1 MNKNKFKGVK
11 KYIMIPGTTITT
23 LHNLLDYEASKFSSA
38 EIQLTHVLPEWIS
51 KANSMTLKNV
61 LQKYL
66 DYIQR
71 HLEKLELIIE
81 EEKIISLALTNHVMR
96 TYIEE
101 TREKLSLCTDKEV
114 SDACLLA
121 SIQSINHFK
130 ISAYGTAAAFAN
142 MLELGNTAVF
152 FHEAEVSEKQIDD
165 RLTQLA
171 AFEINAKAKSPI
183 SLP

>member
-1 MNKNKFKGVK
+1 MT
-11 KYIMIPGTTITT
+11 PGTTITT

-51 KANSMTLKNV
+51 KANSEMLKNI

-66 DYIQR
+66 DYIHQ

-81 EEKIISLALTNHVMR
+81 EENIISLALTNAVMR

-101 TREKLSLCTDKEV
+101 TREKLAMCTDKEV
-114 SDACLLA
+114 ADACLLS
-121 SIQSINHFK
+121 SIQTINHFK
-130 ISAYGTAAAFAN
+130 ISAYGTAAAFSN
-142 MLELGNTAVF
+142 MLELEKTAAF
-152 FHEAEVSEKQIDD
+152 FHEAEISEKQIDD

-171 AFEINAKAKSPI
+171 KFEINAKAKFPI